1 MFPAP
6 ELIGAETAYKRELA
20 HPVPRKRRGR
30 PWSGLRRTT
39 ARRLGPTPRAG
50 RTAAEA

>member
-6 ELIGAETAYKRELA
+6 ELIAAETAYKRERARPLQ
-20 HPVPRKRRGR
+20 PKRRTR
-30 PWSGLRRTT
+30 PWSGARRSA

-50 RTAAEA
+50 RPVVQA